1 MQTHQMIIGMGS
13 NTSTAAE
20 LLKTAVSRL
29 REMAEGEVVLSTPE
43 ETEPIDFVGT
53 SWFTNQVAWMS
64 TGLEPADVVRRLKRI
79 ERQAGRTKAETRQG
93 IVRLDLDLLWVDG
106 CVLRPD
112 DWQRPYIQRGVAEI
126 QTRIASDGA
135 VCQALFPPDDGCA

>member
-13 NTSTAAE
+13 NIPTAAE

-29 REMAEGEVVLSTPE
+29 REMAVGEVVLSTPE
-43 ETEPIDFVGT
+43 ETEPIDFEGT
-53 SWFTNQVAWMS
+53 SWFINQVALIP
-64 TGLEPADVVRRLKRI
+64 TLLEPAEVKAHLKRI
-79 ERQAGRTKAETRQG
+79 ERQAGRTKAQTRQG

-106 CVLRPD
+106 CVLRPE

-126 QTRIASDGA
+126 QARIAEGD
-135 VCQALFPPDDGCA
+135 CA

>member
-13 NTSTAAE
+13 NLSTAAE

-29 REMAEGEVVLSTPE
+29 CEMAEGEVVLSTPE
-43 ETEPIDFVGT
+43 KTDPIDFDGT
-53 SWFTNQVAWMS
+53 SQFTNQVALIA
-64 TGLEPADVVRRLKRI
+64 TRLEPTDVVSRLKRI

-126 QTRIASDGA
+126 QAWIACDGRS
-135 VCQALFPPDDGCA
+135 